1 MRATSQGHMPDGQQV
16 EAIIIRVQQ
25 GERECY
31 SRIVDVYQQPIYRYC
46 CRMLGNK
53 QDAED
58 AVQDVLVKAYQSI
71 GRYKPTVS
79 FSAWLYRIAGNHC
92 LNLLR
97 QQRRQGY
104 FLRLFRPD
112 TAVAGPEEE
121 LVERLYSP
129 ALEAALG
136 RLSLEERN
144 LLVLRVF
151 EEQSF
156 PEISAI
162 LNISSNALHK
172 RMERIKRK
180 VREIMQAEEGI
191 SWTGQES
198 VMSTKI

>member
-1 MRATSQGHMPDGQQV
+1 M
-16 EAIIIRVQQ
+16 EEIIVRVQA
-25 GERECY
+25 GERECFSY
-31 SRIVDVYQQPIYRYC
+31 IVEVYQQPVYRYC
-46 CRMLGNK
+46 CRMLGNR

-71 GRYKPTVS
+71 RGYKLVVS

-97 QQRRQGY
+97 RRRIQGQ
-104 FLRLFRPD
+104 FIRLFRQE
-112 TAVAGPEEE
+112 AVALSPEQK
-121 LVERLYSP
+121 LDERLYSP
-129 ALEAALG
+129 ALEEALG
-136 RLSLEERN
+136 RLSFEERN

-156 PEISAI
+156 LEISSI
-162 LNISSNALHK
+162 LKLSPNALHK

-180 VREIMQAEEGI
+180 IRETMQTEEGM
-191 SWTGQES
+191 SWDGQES